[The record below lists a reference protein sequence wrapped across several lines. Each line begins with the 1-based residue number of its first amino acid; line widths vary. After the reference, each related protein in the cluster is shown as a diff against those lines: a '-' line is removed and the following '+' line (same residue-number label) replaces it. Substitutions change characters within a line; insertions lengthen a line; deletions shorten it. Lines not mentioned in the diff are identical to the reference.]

1 MSLNLH
7 VLERYFHLLAL
18 RGSEC
23 PGALRV
29 PNGGGGFHITGNCD
43 NSVNSNS
50 ANPPPWSL
58 NHHSHHYLL

>member
-1 MSLNLH
+1 MSLNFH
-7 VLERYFHLLAL
+7 VSERYFHLLAL

-29 PNGGGGFHITGNCD
+29 PNGGGFYITGNRD

-58 NHHSHHYLL
+58 TTTCCSV